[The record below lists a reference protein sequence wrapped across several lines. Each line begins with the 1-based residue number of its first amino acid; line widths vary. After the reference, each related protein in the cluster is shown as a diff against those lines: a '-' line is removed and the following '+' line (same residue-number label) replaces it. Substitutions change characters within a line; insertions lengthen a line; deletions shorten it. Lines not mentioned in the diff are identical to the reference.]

1 MKTVVVDKNTC
12 IGCGSCVAI
21 APKTFALSDDGKA
34 IVIDASGDPD
44 DVIQQ
49 AVDGCPVGSITVVK

>member
-1 MKTVVVDKNTC
+1 MKTVTVDKKTC

-21 APKTFALSDDGKA
+21 ASKTFALSDDGKA
-34 IVIDASGDPD
+34 IVINPSGDLD

-49 AVDGCPVGSITVVK
+49 AVDGCPVGSITVIK